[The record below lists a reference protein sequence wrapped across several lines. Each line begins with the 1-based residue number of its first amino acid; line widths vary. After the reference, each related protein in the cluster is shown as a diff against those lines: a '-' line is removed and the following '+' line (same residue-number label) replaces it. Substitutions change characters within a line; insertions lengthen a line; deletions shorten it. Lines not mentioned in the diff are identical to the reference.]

1 MKNLQILS
9 FVFIATLFFSSCS
22 NSSDDD
28 DGSSNNGPQTGI
40 YFPSSVGDVWTY
52 NVENTNQ
59 ENSDLDYSTTD
70 FMTVGT
76 ETGNS
81 FTLIA
86 NNDLTP
92 AGGTMNAIL
101 TTGTLT
107 RGESTLSF
115 SGDLQL
121 SEEFSD
127 FSLSSISLQ
136 NVELYDL
143 SASNNEILS
152 EFSNTLNEEFDLNGS
167 VIPLTINYVVTTK
180 KISTSNSLIVDG
192 ETYSNIIKTKLT
204 LSLKVIASLDL
215 LGLGNP
221 TDYDLLPIQEV
232 LVIENYFAEEIGLVK
247 SEAVQSYVL
256 NEGLVSTLTNLNI
269 DLGIPAVSHVEN
281 TQELDSYLIA
291 D

>member
-28 DGSSNNGPQTGI
+28 GGSSNNGPQTGI